1 MLKHKPECVIL
12 CSCFTASSPAHS
24 AQKLIL
30 RAVSGHGVSLPY
42 TCFSPPR
49 NLGRH
54 QVFTLFPF
62 LELLHYFFF
71 LECSPTTSYVQFSLI
86 YVGYLSKSSS
96 LGDGDAFS
104 NYCHPRYEL
113 LHLCLSSYW
122 FCLFFSLPFVVDSH
136 PRNTAISIH
145 VASFVLG
152 HTLLSSQ
159 DFVSCFLLYHLQPKL
174 HLTSERFYQTDSTDK

>member
-1 MLKHKPECVIL
+1 MCHFMLMFHSFISSSLSTETYSESRTWPWCVPSIYL
-12 CSCFTASSPAHS
+12 FLSSTESGQASSLH
-24 AQKLIL
+24 
-30 RAVSGHGVSLPY
+30 R
-42 TCFSPPR
+42 
-49 NLGRH
+49 
-54 QVFTLFPF
+54 LFPF

-122 FCLFFSLPFVVDSH
+122 FCLFFFSLPFVVDSH